1 MGNKFFKSFK
11 NHNYKVQIYQI
22 SILIVDNHN
31 KDGEVCYGGDYLR
44 DIDYC
49 YECDNIT
56 IIGVRSHCNKCNKCH
71 NKYKTSHC
79 LYCKEC
85 LDPYNYRD
93 IRSHKDRCEIFKH

>member
-1 MGNKFFKSFK
+1 MGNKICKSFK
-11 NHNYKVQIYQI
+11 QRNQEVQIYQI
-22 SILIVDNHN
+22 SILIVDNQN
-31 KDGEVCYGGDYLR
+31 KSDYMR
-44 DIDYC
+44 DLDFC

-56 IIGVRSHCNKCNKCH
+56 IAGVRSHCKKCNRCH

-93 IRSHKDRCEIFKH
+93 IKLHKDRCEIFKR